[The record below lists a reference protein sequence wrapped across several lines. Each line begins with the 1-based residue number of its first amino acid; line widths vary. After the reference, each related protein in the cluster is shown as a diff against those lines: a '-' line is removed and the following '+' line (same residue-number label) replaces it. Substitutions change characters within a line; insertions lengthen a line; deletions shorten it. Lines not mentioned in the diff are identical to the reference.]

1 MPADPPLPNGGSMA
15 EDATPQQQRLDPVLC
30 PHCEQATMPNL
41 LADRSVV
48 CSCPAERSLPQAL
61 LDGAPGLAAPMDVA
75 GPSGLRRDAHHPL
88 GHPPGGKPRLPED
101 HGQFGRDVATEAH
114 APLASPPAAPG

>member
-15 EDATPQQQRLDPVLC
+15 EDATPQQQRLEPVLC
-30 PHCEQATMPNL
+30 PYCEQVTMPNL
-41 LADRSVV
+41 LADRSAV

-61 LDGAPGLAAPMDVA
+61 LGDAPGLTAPMDAV
-75 GPSGLRRDAHHPL
+75 GPSGLRRDA
-88 GHPPGGKPRLPED
+88 GHPPGSKPRLPDD

-114 APLASPPAAPG
+114 APLAPPPAAPR